1 MPNIKGILK
10 QVNKQSVVYVFC
22 KDPDLIRHRFIVGL
36 NNMIQQNGIKRL
48 VGIKIMNKDLKLL
61 TIKRYNKDN
70 EKILVELE
78 T

>member
-22 KDPDLIRHRFIVGL
+22 KDPDLIRHSFIIGL

-61 TIKRYNKDN
+61 TIKRDNKDN
-70 EKILVELE
+70 EKILAELE